1 MPSTRSGSPVTVR
14 PSSTVRSYRGVAAS
28 RPGSERHPSGPRTL
42 TPSLA
47 TSRGFTRCPRWRT
60 PSSSSQSK
68 TNTRSGSPTWWAAR
82 PTPRAAYMVANM
94 SSTSAASSGP
104 NAVTSAPGARS
115 TGSPSR
121 VRGRTR
127 PRTPGRER
135 CRMAVSVRF
144 PLHPAG
150 SAEDR
155 SARAV
160 PVRDSGVRMDLD
172 RLTSITLPTGF
183 RAARTREDRELMA
196 GNSDPLSPRAKL
208 AVTAG
213 KAVAAA
219 SRAAGRGSGSVI
231 GGKVALR
238 LDPDL
243 LARLAQNLDVVLVSA
258 TNGKTTTTRLIAEAL
273 RAAGPVVSNALGANM
288 PAGITSALAG
298 GSESKYGVIEVDEK
312 YLAGVARDTDPKCIA
327 LLNLS
332 RDQLDRAA
340 ETRMLAENWREGL
353 AGSKAVIVA
362 NADDPLVVWAASSSP
377 NVIWVAAGQM
387 WKDDAWSCPSC
398 GGVMQRP
405 GDDWFCGECGF
416 RRPVPSWALSGDHV
430 LDPHGSAWPIH
441 LQLPG
446 RANKAN
452 AASSAAV
459 AAVFGVPPQV
469 ALERMYQVQAVAG
482 RYDVVQFQGRDLRL
496 LLAKNPAGWL
506 ETFSLIDPPPTP
518 VILSVNARGADGTDT
533 SWLWDVDYTRL
544 TGHPIFVLGDR
555 KLDLAVRLE
564 VANQSFQVCDS
575 LDQAVQ
581 AAPPGRIEVIANYT
595 AFQDLRRRVGN

>member
-1 MPSTRSGSPVTVR
+1 
-14 PSSTVRSYRGVAAS
+14 
-28 RPGSERHPSGPRTL
+28 
-42 TPSLA
+42 
-47 TSRGFTRCPRWRT
+47 
-60 PSSSSQSK
+60 
-68 TNTRSGSPTWWAAR
+68 
-82 PTPRAAYMVANM
+82 
-94 SSTSAASSGP
+94 
-104 NAVTSAPGARS
+104 
-115 TGSPSR
+115 
-121 VRGRTR
+121 
-127 PRTPGRER
+127 
-135 CRMAVSVRF
+135 
-144 PLHPAG
+144 
-150 SAEDR
+150 
-155 SARAV
+155 
-160 PVRDSGVRMDLD
+160 
-172 RLTSITLPTGF
+172 
-183 RAARTREDRELMA
+183 MA
-196 GNSDPLSPRAKL
+196 GNSDPLTPRAKL

-231 GGKVALR
+231 GGRVALK

-243 LARLAQNLDVVLVSA
+243 LARLAQSLDVILVSA

-298 GSESKYGVIEVDEK
+298 NSDAKFAVIEVDEK

-340 ETRMLAENWREGL
+340 ETRMMAEAWREGL
-353 AGSKAVIVA
+353 AGAKAVVVA
-362 NADDPLVVWAASSSP
+362 NCDDPLIVWAASSSP
-377 NVIWVAAGQM
+377 NVIWVAVGQM

-405 GDDWFCGECGF
+405 GEDWFCGECGF
-416 RRPVPSWALSGDHV
+416 RRPTPSWALSGDHV
-430 LDPHGSAWPIH
+430 IDPHGSAWPIH

-452 AASSAAV
+452 AASSAAT

-482 RYDVVQFQGRDLRL
+482 RYDVVQFMERDLRL

-506 ETFSLIDPPPTP
+506 ETFSLIDQPPAP

-533 SWLWDVDYTRL
+533 SWLWDVDYSRL

-564 VANQSFQVCDS
+564 VANQHFQVCES

-581 AAPPGRIEVIANYT
+581 MCPPGRIEVIANYT

>member
-1 MPSTRSGSPVTVR
+1 
-14 PSSTVRSYRGVAAS
+14 
-28 RPGSERHPSGPRTL
+28 
-42 TPSLA
+42 
-47 TSRGFTRCPRWRT
+47 
-60 PSSSSQSK
+60 
-68 TNTRSGSPTWWAAR
+68 
-82 PTPRAAYMVANM
+82 
-94 SSTSAASSGP
+94 
-104 NAVTSAPGARS
+104 
-115 TGSPSR
+115 
-121 VRGRTR
+121 
-127 PRTPGRER
+127 
-135 CRMAVSVRF
+135 
-144 PLHPAG
+144 
-150 SAEDR
+150 
-155 SARAV
+155 
-160 PVRDSGVRMDLD
+160 
-172 RLTSITLPTGF
+172 
-183 RAARTREDRELMA
+183 MA
-196 GNSDPLSPRAKL
+196 GNSDPLTPRAKL

-231 GGKVALR
+231 GGRVALK

-298 GSESKYGVIEVDEK
+298 SSDARYGVIEVDEK

-353 AGSKAVIVA
+353 SGSKAVVVA

-416 RRPVPSWALSGDHV
+416 RRPTPSWALSGDHV

-482 RYDVVQFQGRDLRL
+482 RYDVVQFQERDLRL

-544 TGHPIFVLGDR
+544 TGHPICVIGDR

-564 VANQSFQVCDS
+564 VANQQFQVCDN

-581 AAPPGRIEVIANYT
+581 MSPHGRIEVIANYT

>member
-1 MPSTRSGSPVTVR
+1 
-14 PSSTVRSYRGVAAS
+14 
-28 RPGSERHPSGPRTL
+28 
-42 TPSLA
+42 
-47 TSRGFTRCPRWRT
+47 
-60 PSSSSQSK
+60 
-68 TNTRSGSPTWWAAR
+68 
-82 PTPRAAYMVANM
+82 
-94 SSTSAASSGP
+94 
-104 NAVTSAPGARS
+104 
-115 TGSPSR
+115 
-121 VRGRTR
+121 
-127 PRTPGRER
+127 
-135 CRMAVSVRF
+135 
-144 PLHPAG
+144 
-150 SAEDR
+150 
-155 SARAV
+155 
-160 PVRDSGVRMDLD
+160 
-172 RLTSITLPTGF
+172 
-183 RAARTREDRELMA
+183 MA
-196 GNSDPLSPRAKL
+196 GNSDPLTPRAKL

-231 GGKVALR
+231 GGRVALK

-243 LARLAQNLDVVLVSA
+243 LARLAQHLDVTLVSA

-273 RAAGPVVSNALGANM
+273 KAAGPVVSNALGANM
-288 PAGITSALAG
+288 PAGITSALAAG
-298 GSESKYGVIEVDEK
+298 AEARFGVIEVDEK
-312 YLAGVARDTDPKCIA
+312 YLVGVAQATDPKCIA

-353 AGSKAVIVA
+353 SGSKAVIVA

-416 RRPVPSWALSGDHV
+416 RRPTPSWALSGDHV

-459 AAVFGVPPQV
+459 TAVFGVPPQV

-482 RYDVVQFQGRDLRL
+482 RYDVVQFEGRDLRL

-544 TGHPIFVLGDR
+544 TGHPICVIGDR

-564 VANQSFQVCDS
+564 VANQQFQVCEN

-581 AAPPGRIEVIANYT
+581 LCPPGRIEVIANYT

>member
-1 MPSTRSGSPVTVR
+1 
-14 PSSTVRSYRGVAAS
+14 
-28 RPGSERHPSGPRTL
+28 
-42 TPSLA
+42 
-47 TSRGFTRCPRWRT
+47 
-60 PSSSSQSK
+60 
-68 TNTRSGSPTWWAAR
+68 
-82 PTPRAAYMVANM
+82 
-94 SSTSAASSGP
+94 
-104 NAVTSAPGARS
+104 
-115 TGSPSR
+115 
-121 VRGRTR
+121 
-127 PRTPGRER
+127 
-135 CRMAVSVRF
+135 
-144 PLHPAG
+144 
-150 SAEDR
+150 
-155 SARAV
+155 
-160 PVRDSGVRMDLD
+160 
-172 RLTSITLPTGF
+172 
-183 RAARTREDRELMA
+183 MA
-196 GNSDPLSPRAKL
+196 GNSDPLTPRAKI

-231 GGKVALR
+231 GGKVALK

-298 GSESKYGVIEVDEK
+298 GSDSRYGVIEVDEK
-312 YLAGVARDTDPKCIA
+312 YLAGVARDTAPKCIA

-340 ETRMLAENWREGL
+340 ETRMMAEAWREGL
-353 AGSKAVIVA
+353 AGSKAVVVA
-362 NADDPLVVWAASSSP
+362 NADDPLVVWAASSSHS
-377 NVIWVAAGQM
+377 VVWVAAGQM

-398 GGVMQRP
+398 GGVLQWP
-405 GDDWFCGECGF
+405 GDDWYCAECGF
-416 RRPVPSWALSGDHV
+416 RRPQPSWALSGDHV
-430 LDPHGSAWPIH
+430 IDPHGSAWPIH

-506 ETFSLIDPPPTP
+506 ETFSLIDPAPAP

-544 TGHPIFVLGDR
+544 TGHPICVIGDR

-564 VANQSFQVCDS
+564 VANQHFQVFDS
-575 LDQAVQ
+575 ADQAV
-581 AAPPGRIEVIANYT
+581 AACPPGRIEVIANYT